1 MDEKTPRPMTPFDEL
16 VTSPQLQVIKLLL
29 PYAPVSQQR
38 ILAAFIKLFE
48 LRQTILFFNG
58 FRHMPEPDGQGDS
71 ADASDNILKS
81 IRPYLDPG
89 QAEMMDMAVNMRD
102 IMDMAEMMRS
112 SADENGSFD
121 PAEMMLGMLSP
132 EQKEMFETY
141 SAMFSQPPDNTM
153 KGDDSSE

>member
-58 FRHMPEPDGQGDS
+58 FRHMPERTAREIPRRRLRQYPEVHP
-71 ADASDNILKS
+71 
-81 IRPYLDPG
+81 PYLDPG
-89 QAEMMDMAVNMRD
+89 R
-102 IMDMAEMMRS
+102 
-112 SADENGSFD
+112 
-121 PAEMMLGMLSP
+121 L
-132 EQKEMFETY
+132 K
-141 SAMFSQPPDNTM
+141 
-153 KGDDSSE
+153 

>member
-1 MDEKTPRPMTPFDEL
+1 MDKGLASCFHSGTIHLIGT
-16 VTSPQLQVIKLLL
+16 QLQVIKLLL

-48 LRQTILFFNG
+48 LRQTIRFFNG

-141 SAMFSQPPDNTM
+141 SAMFSQSPDNTM

>member
-1 MDEKTPRPMTPFDEL
+1 
-16 VTSPQLQVIKLLL
+16 
-29 PYAPVSQQR
+29 
-38 ILAAFIKLFE
+38 
-48 LRQTILFFNG
+48 
-58 FRHMPEPDGQGDS
+58 
-71 ADASDNILKS
+71 
-81 IRPYLDPG
+81 
-89 QAEMMDMAVNMRD
+89 
-102 IMDMAEMMRS
+102 MDMAEMMRS